1 MRQGFFMF
9 LPVVHPRLR
18 AYVIVILLAGTGR
31 VLAAP
36 VLSRFPEASLH
47 GFLTLSRADGSPL
60 AQGDLLQ
67 SVQGEEIV
75 SRMEFHFEDGS
86 FFQETVTFTQR
97 RAFEVTSYHLV
108 HRGPAFPLDID
119 VTLERSSGTYRSKTR
134 EHGKQRE
141 ESSEGKLQLPA
152 DAYNGLI
159 PVLAK
164 NLSPDRSETVHV
176 VAFTPKPRL
185 IELEIVPIAEQ
196 DVLFGDVKKKTVRF
210 RLKPKLGV
218 WLGVFA
224 RMLGR
229 YPPDSYIWIFPG
241 TAPAFVRFEGPLYSG
256 PVWRID
262 LSAPRFPE

>member
-1 MRQGFFMF
+1 V
-9 LPVVHPRLR
+9 LVL
-18 AYVIVILLAGTGR
+18 AILLAGTGR

-36 VLSRFPEASLH
+36 VVVHFPEASLH
-47 GFLTLSRADGSPL
+47 GFLGLSKADGSPL

-67 SVQGEEIV
+67 SAQGEAIV

-97 RAFEVTSYHLV
+97 RVFEVTSYHLV
-108 HRGPAFPLDID
+108 HRGPAFPFDID
-119 VTLERSSGTYRSKTR
+119 ATLERSSGMYRSKTK
-134 EHGKQRE
+134 EHGKERE
-141 ESSEGKLQLPA
+141 ESSEGKLQLPP

-159 PVLAK
+159 PVPAR

-176 VAFTPKPRL
+176 VAFTPKPHL

-210 RLKPKLGV
+210 RVKPRLGV
-218 WLGVFA
+218 WLGTFA
-224 RMLGR
+224 RLLGR

-241 TAPAFVRFEGPLYSG
+241 EAPAFVRFAGPLYSG

-262 LSAPRFPE
+262 LSAPRFPG